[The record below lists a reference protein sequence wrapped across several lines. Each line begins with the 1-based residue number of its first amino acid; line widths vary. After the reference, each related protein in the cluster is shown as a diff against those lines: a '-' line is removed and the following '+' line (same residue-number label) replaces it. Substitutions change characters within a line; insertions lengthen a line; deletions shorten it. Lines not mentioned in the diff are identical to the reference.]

1 MISHAAAALRRK
13 EIYSVELTEQCLDR
27 IARLNP
33 TLNAFVTVMVDA
45 ARARAA
51 AMDAELSAGGD
62 RGPLH
67 GVPIAL
73 KDLVYTKGVRTTA
86 GSKLFDDFVPDC
98 DATIVTM
105 LEKAGAVVV
114 GKTGLHELAYGIT
127 SNNPHFGAV
136 RNPWDPER
144 IPGGSSGG
152 SGAAVVTGMAFM
164 AIGSDT
170 GGSIRI
176 PASFCGC
183 AGLKPTYGRVSKHGV
198 LPLGFSLDHIGPLAA
213 TVRDCAITLN
223 SIAGYDP
230 LDPTTSKRPVDDY
243 FPAQPSMRGV
253 RIGRPDNFYYS
264 RVDPDVANAIE
275 IALKTAAE
283 LGAEIRPVQ
292 VPDIDELNAISR
304 VILLAEAAAALEPH
318 ISRRS
323 DIGPD
328 VLALL
333 DQGRVLPA
341 TAYIQAQRLRG
352 VFIREFNRVW
362 DGVDCVAVPATPTP
376 APRIGETRIS
386 IAGVEEDVRLAT
398 TRLVRGI
405 NALGVPA
412 LSLPCGLTPGG
423 LPVGLQLIGPAFS
436 ERKLLEVGAALEDAW
451 SVPKRPPQL

>member
-1 MISHAAAALRRK
+1 MITRAAAALRRK
-13 EIYSVELTEQCLDR
+13 EISSADLTGQCLER
-27 IARLNP
+27 IERFNP
-33 TLNAFVTVMVDA
+33 TLNAFITVMGDA
-45 ARARAA
+45 ARARAS
-51 AMDAELSAGGD
+51 AMDAELAAGRD

-67 GVPIAL
+67 GIPIAL

-86 GSKLFDDFVPDC
+86 GSRLFADFVPDQ
-98 DATIVTM
+98 DATIVT
-105 LEKAGAVVV
+105 LLKKAGAVVL

-127 SNNPHFGAV
+127 SNNPHFGTV

-223 SIAGYDP
+223 AIAGHD
-230 LDPTTSKRPVDDY
+230 LADPTTSRRPVED
-243 FPAQPSMRGV
+243 FIPVQPSLGGV
-253 RIGRPDNFYYS
+253 RIGRPENFYFT
-264 RVDPDVANAIE
+264 RLDPEVQGALE
-275 IALKTAAE
+275 LTLKTAAE
-283 LGAEIRPVQ
+283 LGARIQRVR
-292 VPDIDELNAISR
+292 VPDIDELNTVCR
-304 VILLAEAAAALEPH
+304 VILLAEAAAALEAH
-318 ISRRS
+318 ASRRA

-328 VLALL
+328 VRALL

-341 TAYIQAQRLRG
+341 TAYIQAQRLRTG
-352 VFIREFNRVW
+352 FLREFNRLW
-362 DGVDCVAVPATPTP
+362 ADVDCLALPATPTP
-376 APRIGETRIS
+376 APRIGETTMS

-405 NALGVPA
+405 NGLGFPA
-412 LSLPCGLTPGG
+412 LSLPCGISANG
-423 LPVGLQLIGPAFS
+423 LPIGMQLVGPAFG
-436 ERKLLEVGAALEDAW
+436 ERKLIEIGAALEDALT
-451 SVPKRPPQL
+451 VPRRPPQY

>member
-1 MISHAAAALRRK
+1 MITRAAAALRRK
-13 EIYSVELTEQCLDR
+13 EISSAELTRECLGR
-27 IARLNP
+27 IERFNP
-33 TLNAFVTVMVDA
+33 TLNAFITIMGDA

-51 AMDAELSAGGD
+51 QMDAELAAGRD

-67 GVPIAL
+67 GMPIAL

-86 GSKLFDDFVPDC
+86 GSKLFANFVPAY
-98 DATIVTM
+98 DATIVTL

-127 SNNPHFGAV
+127 SNNPHFGTV

-223 SIAGYDP
+223 AIAGRDP
-230 LDPTTSKRPVDDY
+230 ADPTTSRRPVEDY
-243 FPAQPSMRGV
+243 IPAQPSLRGV
-253 RIGRPDNFYYS
+253 RIGRPENFYFT
-264 RVDPDVANAIE
+264 RLDPEVNSALE
-275 IALKTAAE
+275 LTLKTAAE
-283 LGAEIRPVQ
+283 LGARIESVR
-292 VPDIDELNAISR
+292 VPDIDELNTVCR
-304 VILLAEAAAALEPH
+304 VILLAEASAALEAH
-318 ISRRS
+318 ASRHAEL
-323 DIGPD
+323 GPD
-328 VLALL
+328 VRALL
-333 DQGRVLPA
+333 EQGRVVPA
-341 TAYIQAQRLRG
+341 TAYIQAQRLRT
-352 VFIREFNRVW
+352 VFLSEFNRLW
-362 DGVDCVAVPATPTP
+362 TDVDCLALPATPTP
-376 APRIGETRIS
+376 APRIGETTMS

-405 NALGVPA
+405 NGLGYPA
-412 LSLPCGLTPGG
+412 LSLPCGLTAGG
-423 LPVGLQLIGPAFS
+423 LPMGMQLAGPAFG
-436 ERKLLEVGAALEDAW
+436 ERKLIEIGVALEDALK
-451 SVPKRPPQL
+451 VPRRPPLY

>member
-1 MISHAAAALRRK
+1 MITRAAAALRRK
-13 EIYSVELTEQCLDR
+13 EISSAELTGECLER
-27 IARLNP
+27 IERYNP
-33 TLNAFVTVMVDA
+33 TLNAFITVMGDT

-51 AMDAELSAGGD
+51 EMDAELAAGRD

-67 GVPIAL
+67 GMPIAL

-86 GSKLFDDFVPDC
+86 GSKLFANFVPEY
-98 DATIVTM
+98 DATIVTL

-127 SNNPHFGAV
+127 SNNPHFGTV

-223 SIAGYDP
+223 AIAGRDP
-230 LDPTTSKRPVDDY
+230 ADPTTSRRPLEDY
-243 FPAQPSMRGV
+243 IPAQPSLRGV
-253 RIGRPDNFYYS
+253 RIGRPANFYYT
-264 RVDPDVANAIE
+264 RLDPEVH
-275 IALKTAAE
+275 IALELTLKTAAE
-283 LGAEIRPVQ
+283 LGARIESVR
-292 VPDIDELNAISR
+292 VPDIDELNTICR
-304 VILLAEAAAALEPH
+304 VILLAEASAALEAH
-318 ISRRS
+318 ASRRAE
-323 DIGPD
+323 IGPD
-328 VLALL
+328 VRALFE
-333 DQGRVLPA
+333 QGRVIPA
-341 TAYIQAQRLRG
+341 TAYIQAQRLRTIFLG
-352 VFIREFNRVW
+352 EFNRLW
-362 DGVDCVAVPATPTP
+362 TDVDCLALPATPTP
-376 APRIGETRIS
+376 APRIGETTMS

-405 NALGVPA
+405 NGLGYPA
-412 LSLPCGLTPGG
+412 LSLPCGLTAGG
-423 LPVGLQLIGPAFS
+423 LPIGMQLVGPAFG
-436 ERKLLEVGAALEDAW
+436 ERKLIEIGAALEDALK
-451 SVPKRPPQL
+451 VPRRPPQY